1 MIIYKL
7 IINKIII
14 LILLF
19 LTVQII
25 LILNYFKNFLYKH
38 FLLKELD
45 LQKRYGKGSW
55 VLITGCSS
63 GQGKFL
69 AIEFAKRDFN
79 IILSGNIKIKNV
91 EKEILKKYNVKT
103 KCIIVD
109 FNKAYKNN
117 FFKPFEK
124 VIKSIDNLSILVN
137 NVAHRVAWNPYHEMP
152 DKIINDSIICGTIV
166 QARLTKIALHH
177 FNNRKKEY
185 KSAIINITSMCS
197 SSNIWF
203 GEYGEISVPY
213 LSVYEGA
220 NAFGYYHS
228 NSIQKEYGENIDIL
242 NITPGAVL
250 TENTQFLKD
259 LPFNINA
266 ELYVKNIIKLLGNYN
281 GMQYAYWGHD
291 LSSVLSN
298 FVISYKNHILS
309 KTGKIISE
317 SYMKLYNNLEK

>member
-7 IINKIII
+7 IRNKIIV

-19 LTVQII
+19 LTLQII
-25 LILNYFKNFLYKH
+25 LMLNYFKNFLFKH

-45 LQKRYGKGSW
+45 LKKRYGENSW

-63 GQGKFL
+63 GQGRFL
-69 AIEFAKRDFN
+69 ALEFAKRDFN

-91 EKEILKKYNVKT
+91 EKEILEKYNVKT

-109 FNKAYKNN
+109 FNKAYKKN

-124 VIKSIDNLSILVN
+124 VLSSIDNNLSILVN
-137 NVAHRVAWNPYHEMP
+137 NVANRVAWNPYHEMP

-166 QARLTKIALHH
+166 QARLTKIALGH
-177 FNNRKKEY
+177 FNLRIKKY
-185 KSAIINITSMCS
+185 KCAIINITSMCS
-197 SSNIWF
+197 YSNLWF
-203 GEYGEISVPY
+203 GDYGEISVPY

-228 NSIQKEYGENIDIL
+228 NSIQKEYGDKIDIL

-250 TENTQFLKD
+250 TENTQFLKN
-259 LPFNINA
+259 LPFKIDA

-281 GMQYAYWGHD
+281 GSQYAYWGHD
-291 LSSVLSN
+291 ISSILSN
-298 FVISYKNHILS
+298 FVISYKNYILN

-317 SYMKLYNNLEK
+317 TYMKNYN